1 MARGG
6 KGRSGRRYVRDAKGR
21 FASKGAGATARGGRL
36 KTASGKKRATQTM
49 KVSGAKAAGT
59 ISKPKGLKPGTIKA
73 KPQVSSARQAAS
85 KKPIAKTSKA
95 PVNKA
100 KTEYKAA
107 RADARMRNADL
118 RGADV
123 NERRMANTAAAKVKN
138 MQRRRSAS
146 VPKASADSPRSRQ
159 TAKQIAR
166 RKRAAANER
175 QAYDRWDK
183 GMATDKDSRKASVA
197 KRARAIYEGKID
209 PKVKTRARLT
219 QTRNPD
225 VLRDRIKRGE
235 KLTAAKAK
243 KAASKRRAAKNA
255 ERKAAQQ
262 AASARPARV
271 AARTALKRTGRKVS
285 IPSLKTNTEK
295 GRKGIVSMSTGAK
308 QARRGAVA
316 ERKAE
321 RRARVAERQSGI
333 VARRQNNRLST
344 YLPSG
349 AFNQAAQ
356 NLNQSKLKKSKQ
368 IQSWLTTRNPADKPQ
383 SRRRKRK

>member
-59 ISKPKGLKPGTIKA
+59 ISKPKGLKPNAIKS
-73 KPQVSSARQAAS
+73 KPQVSSARQAATNRI
-85 KKPIAKTSKA
+85 KI
-95 PVNKA
+95 
-100 KTEYKAA
+100 KTETRRKLKTDRESVIPSTPKGPKTIKANRVGSTVSKPRTKGNLPA
-107 RADARMRNADL
+107 QVASRVKRKNAANEAGLRQMTRYGNLPSPRAYNRAIKKANTLKRADAYLKTGKLPGRDNSIKAQR
-118 RGADV
+118 
-123 NERRMANTAAAKVKN
+123 ER
-138 MQRRRSAS
+138 
-146 VPKASADSPRSRQ
+146 
-159 TAKQIAR
+159 
-166 RKRAAANER
+166 
-175 QAYDRWDK
+175 
-183 GMATDKDSRKASVA
+183 
-197 KRARAIYEGKID
+197 
-209 PKVKTRARLT
+209 
-219 QTRNPD
+219 
-225 VLRDRIKRGE
+225 
-235 KLTAAKAK
+235 
-243 KAASKRRAAKNA
+243 KAASQRLAAKNA